1 MAVAALVLSIA
12 WLVLVLGVRML
23 VQTRRTG
30 DSGLRHQ
37 RHSRLEL
44 VAHLLMAAAVLT
56 GGLIGPIAGILGLAP
71 LGPLAST
78 GVQTVGLVLAIVGIG
93 LTLTAQLGMGDSWR
107 IGVDPDERTTLVTG
121 GLFSLTRNPI
131 FSAAILTA
139 VGIAVMAGN
148 IITLLGAAALVI
160 AFELQVRHV
169 EEPYLR
175 STHGD
180 EYTAYATRVG
190 RFAPGIGRLS

>member
-1 MAVAALVLSIA
+1 M
-12 WLVLVLGVRML
+12 VLVIGVRLL

-37 RHSRLEL
+37 RHSRL
-44 VAHLLMAAAVLT
+44 
-56 GGLIGPIAGILGLAP
+56 
-71 LGPLAST
+71 
-78 GVQTVGLVLAIVGIG
+78 
-93 LTLTAQLGMGDSWR
+93 
-107 IGVDPDERTTLVTG
+107 VTG
-121 GLFSLTRNPI
+121 GLFGLTRNPI
-131 FSAAILTA
+131 FSAAILIA
-139 VGIAVMAGN
+139 AGIAVVAGN
-148 IITLLGAAALVI
+148 IITVLGTEALVI

-180 EYTAYATRVG
+180 EYAAYATRVG